1 MVSWALMREVD
12 LMEVVRY
19 CDRLLKIGS
28 IRDHDRALNGLQVQ
42 NSGRVRRLAA
52 SVDCHLRTVQKA
64 IAAGADLLL
73 VHHGLFWLDPVPITG
88 ARFELMRLLIESD
101 LAVYSVHLPLDVH
114 PRLGNNALMCR
125 ALGLKQIQPFLVEH
139 GVPLGYQGLCRMSFE
154 RFVGAVSQLTGT
166 KPRVI
171 PAGPRTVRKVGV
183 VTGAGGSKLAA
194 AAAEGI
200 DTFVTGEAPHWC
212 FALAED
218 LHLNVVL
225 AGHYATETLGVKALT
240 QHLSQRFRIPWVFVD
255 HPSGL

>member
-1 MVSWALMREVD
+1 MVSLVAMRAVD

-52 SVDCHLRTVQKA
+52 SVDCNLRTVQKA

-73 VHHGLFWLDPVPITG
+73 VHHGLFWFDPMPVTG
-88 ARFELMRLLIESD
+88 ARFELMRLLIKHD

-114 PRLGNNALMCR
+114 PRLGNNVLVCR
-125 ALGLKQIQPFLVEH
+125 ALGLKQIRPFLIECD
-139 GVPLGYQGLCRMSFE
+139 VPLGYQGVRRTSFE
-154 RFVGAVSQLTGT
+154 CLVEAVRRLTGAE
-166 KPRVI
+166 PRVI
-171 PAGPRTVRKVGV
+171 PAGPRQVRRIGV
-183 VTGAGGSKLAA
+183 VTGAGGSKLGAA
-194 AAAEGI
+194 VAEGI

-212 FALAED
+212 FTLAED
-218 LHLNVVL
+218 LHVNVIL
-225 AGHYATETLGVKALT
+225 AGHYATETLGVKALAR
-240 QHLSQRFRIPWVFVD
+240 HLSGCFSIPWVFVD